1 MWANDSVFYQIY
13 PFGACGAPFEND
25 HVLEH
30 RIHKLEDFI
39 PHLKKL
45 NIDCILLNPIF
56 ESRTHGY
63 DTTDFKTLDT
73 RLGTNEDLKEVVN
86 QFHKNGIQIILD
98 AVFNHVG
105 RDFFAFQ
112 DVLEKKWDSP
122 YKDWFYID
130 FNGNNHY
137 NDGFWYQ
144 DWEGNDIL
152 VKLNLQNSQVVEYIL
167 SVVDFWQE
175 EFKIDGLRL
184 DVAYCL
190 DKNFLQTLHNHV
202 DRDFF
207 LLGETLHGDYNQWM
221 NETMLDS
228 VTNYECYKGLY
239 SSFNSANFYEILYSL
254 NRQFGKDPWCLYT
267 GKHLFNFVD
276 NHDVERVASILED
289 KNQLPLIYTMLFTM
303 PGIPCIYYGSEW
315 ALEGTKSNGS
325 DAGLRPCIELD
336 KMDKD
341 SELLKHISNL
351 CRVRSE
357 SEAMKYGKYEA
368 VNIKNQQLVISR
380 TSENEKIFI
389 LLNLADKPEMV
400 SFNTNGKSEFEE
412 LLTNKK
418 VKIANGN
425 VEVPAF
431 SAMILK

>member
-1 MWANDSVFYQIY
+1 MWANESVFYQIY

-86 QFHKNGIQIILD
+86 QFHENGIKIILD

-152 VKLNLQNSQVVEYIL
+152 VKLNLQNSQV
-167 SVVDFWQE
+167 
-175 EFKIDGLRL
+175 KIH
-184 DVAYCL
+184 
-190 DKNFLQTLHNHV
+190 K
-202 DRDFF
+202 
-207 LLGETLHGDYNQWM
+207 
-221 NETMLDS
+221 
-228 VTNYECYKGLY
+228 
-239 SSFNSANFYEILYSL
+239 
-254 NRQFGKDPWCLYT
+254 
-267 GKHLFNFVD
+267 
-276 NHDVERVASILED
+276 
-289 KNQLPLIYTMLFTM
+289 
-303 PGIPCIYYGSEW
+303 
-315 ALEGTKSNGS
+315 
-325 DAGLRPCIELD
+325 
-336 KMDKD
+336 
-341 SELLKHISNL
+341 
-351 CRVRSE
+351 
-357 SEAMKYGKYEA
+357 
-368 VNIKNQQLVISR
+368 
-380 TSENEKIFI
+380 
-389 LLNLADKPEMV
+389 
-400 SFNTNGKSEFEE
+400 
-412 LLTNKK
+412 
-418 VKIANGN
+418 
-425 VEVPAF
+425 
-431 SAMILK
+431 